1 MDADN
6 RGREKEGAQAR
17 GERAAALRSD
27 AGGGRSPENE
37 PSLASLRALLEASQA
52 CASAVLVARRVGA
65 STLPKQSYLRRKV
78 IIGQRDV
85 AGARGQAGGAT
96 RRLEGARRP
105 VISKT

>member
-1 MDADN
+1 MDADK
-6 RGREKEGAQAR
+6 RGRENGTAQSPS
-17 GERAAALRSD
+17 ERAAALRS
-27 AGGGRSPENE
+27 GGGRSVENE

-85 AGARGQAGGAT
+85 AATRGQGGGAT
-96 RRLEGARRP
+96 HRLEGARRP
-105 VISKT
+105 AVSKT